1 VPSKLISRPTKLK
14 VKKGDSVEVTAGKDR
29 GKRGTVLRVLP
40 ERQRVVVEKLNMV
53 KRHQK
58 PRPAPR
64 SSGSQQVIPG
74 GVIEREAPLHLSNV
88 QVVCPA
94 CGKPSRLGFRV
105 NDDGNKVR
113 VCRSCGKDLDR

>member
-1 VPSKLISRPTKLK
+1 MPTKTHTPKKLK
-14 VKKGDSVEVTAGKDR
+14 VKKGDSVEVIAGKDA
-29 GKRGTVLRVLP
+29 GKRGTVQRVLP
-40 ERQRVVVEKLNMV
+40 AEGRVLVEKVNMI

-64 SSGSQQVIPG
+64 RSGSQQMLPG
-74 GVIEREAPLHLSNV
+74 GVIEREAPLHISNV

-94 CGKPSRLGFRV
+94 CGKPSRIGFRV

-113 VCRSCGKDLDR
+113 VCRGCGKDLDR